1 MKFKTLLCG
10 LATVAVMAA
19 GHAQSAKV
27 SDGVVRIGVL
37 TDMGGLFSDMT
48 GPGSVEA
55 VRMAVAD
62 FGGKVLGMP
71 IEVISADH
79 QNKVDIASNVARQ
92 WIDVQKVDMLISFSG
107 SATGLAA
114 VDIAKAKNRIAMVT
128 GATSTRFS
136 NENCSA
142 NSVHYGF
149 DTYSMANG
157 TAKQLLKGGSD
168 TWYFLTADYAFGHS
182 LQQDAANVIQ
192 DNKGKIV
199 GSAKHPLNSSDMSSY
214 VLQAQASKAKVIA
227 LANAGGDTITSIKQA
242 KEFGIGTGTG
252 AGAQKLAALVLFVS
266 DVHALGLDTA
276 QGILLTT
283 PFYWDTNAETRAWS
297 KRFFEKQKKMPTDY
311 QAGDYSATMHYLK
324 AIQAA
329 GTDEPGA
336 VMAKMKALPV
346 NDFYA
351 KNGRIREDGL
361 LVHDLLL
368 AQVKKPSESKYPWDY
383 YSIKA
388 VIPAAEAFQPL
399 SKSRCPL
406 VSK

>member
-1 MKFKTLLCG
+1 MKLKTLLCG

-214 VLQAQASKAKVIA
+214 LLQAQASKAKVIA

>member
-1 MKFKTLLCG
+1 MNFKPLLCG
-10 LATVAVMAA
+10 VALAAATACAVAQTV
-19 GHAQSAKV
+19 KV
-27 SDGVVRIGVL
+27 TDGVVKIGVL
-37 TDMGGLFSDMT
+37 TDMAGLFSDMT

-71 IEVISADH
+71 IEVVVADH
-79 QNKVDIASNVARQ
+79 QNKVDIASSIARE
-92 WIDVQKVDMLISFSG
+92 WIDVQKVDMLISFAG

-114 VDIAKAKNRIAMVT
+114 VDIAKSKNKIAMVT

-142 NSVHYGF
+142 NSVHFGF
-149 DTYSMANG
+149 DRYSMANG
-157 TAKQLLKGGSD
+157 TAKQLVKSGAD
-168 TWYFLTADYAFGHS
+168 TWFFITADYAFGQS
-182 LQQDAANVIQ
+182 LQQDATAVVEANG
-192 DNKGKIV
+192 GKVV
-199 GSAKHPLNSSDMSSY
+199 GSVKHPLNSPEMSSY
-214 VLQAQASKAKVIA
+214 LLQAQSSKAKVIA

-242 KEFGIGTGTG
+242 KEFGVGRSG
-252 AGAQKLAALVLFVS
+252 ATQQSLAALVLFIS

-283 PFYWDTNAETRAWS
+283 PFYWDTNDETRAWS
-297 KRFFEKQKKMPTDY
+297 KRFFAKMKKMPADY
-311 QAGDYSATMHYLK
+311 QAGDYSATMHYLR
-324 AIQAA
+324 AVQAA
-329 GTDEPGA
+329 GTDDAGA
-336 VMAKMKALPV
+336 VMAKMKSTPV

-351 KNGRIREDGL
+351 ENGRIREDGL

-383 YSIKA
+383 YTIKG
-388 VIPAAEAFQPL
+388 VIPASEAFQPM

-406 VSK
+406 VKN